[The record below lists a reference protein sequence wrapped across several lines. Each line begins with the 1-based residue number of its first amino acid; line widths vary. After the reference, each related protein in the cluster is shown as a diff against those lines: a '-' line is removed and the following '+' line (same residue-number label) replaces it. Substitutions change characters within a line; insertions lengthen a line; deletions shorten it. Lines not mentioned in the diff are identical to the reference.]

1 MKALVFDSTLAIREA
16 PDPVPGPSQA
26 LVEVRAVSV
35 NFGEA
40 AFMSR
45 NLKPGDIP
53 GWDAAGVVRAA
64 AADGSGPPVGTR
76 VVGFG
81 WKGGW
86 AQLRAQ
92 DTVELAELPESVD
105 FAEASAL
112 PVAAVTAL
120 QALRRLGPVIG
131 RRVLVTGA
139 SGGVGRFAVQL
150 ASLAGAHVIA
160 MSSRGADLT
169 SLGAAEVVSTL
180 DGVGPVFGVLEN
192 VGGPLLADAFALLES
207 GGSVQSIGKASLES
221 TTIDFEAE
229 RLRGGDRR
237 IEPFVIRAPVGADLA
252 EIVRLL
258 AARRLDPQIGWRG
271 DWSRV
276 SEAIAALLDRKVRG
290 KAVLEIT

>member
-45 NLKPGDIP
+45 NLEPGDIP

-160 MSSRGADLT
+160 LSSRGADLA

-192 VGGPLLADAFALLES
+192 VGGPLLADAFALVES

-237 IEPFVIRAPVGADLA
+237 IEPFVIRTPVGADLA

-271 DWSRV
+271 DWSHV